1 MFKQNKRFITIV
13 TVLVLLIILVP
24 IVGMLWA
31 KHETTTVTVSP
42 NTTTTSQSVKKTAKK
57 TTTTPSTKSS
67 AVRDTSSTSPEKA
80 TNPWQTTSETSSS
93 SSVVEETIPSSSQS
107 NIPTTPNTPSNYYT
121 ADEAVAI
128 VTAYYDRSG
137 LSPTNVT
144 FAVSDPTKVL
154 VDQGNQYYWHV
165 IGSVDGNPYMAY
177 DVQLANGT
185 IRESYLY
192 GEGQATFV
200 PAP

>member
-1 MFKQNKRFITIV
+1 MFKKNKLFFSIV
-13 TVLVLLIILVP
+13 AILLTLIIAVP
-24 IVGMLWA
+24 IIGWLWA
-31 KHETTTVTVSP
+31 KHETTSLLP
-42 NTTTTSQSVKKTAKK
+42 STTTTSQSVKKTAKK

-67 AVRDTSSTSPEKA
+67 TVRDTSSTSPEKVA
-80 TNPWQTTSETSSS
+80 NPWQTTSETSSS
-93 SSVVEETIPSSSQS
+93 SSVVEETTPSSSQS
-107 NIPTTPNTPSNYYT
+107 NTPTTPNTPSNYYT